1 LGILYCFISISAL
14 IVGIRSQVQDYRLH
28 RTIKYETT
36 RPAAGNFLKQQE
48 LFDKF
53 SEEYNRE
60 RPHEAL
66 DMKTPA
72 SKYKKSERKYPERL
86 DDLEYPLHDYT
97 CKVHS
102 GGCVYLPGKR
112 MFYLTA
118 ALVGEKVGLR
128 EIDSKLWLVSFMKY
142 DLGYYNES
150 KGVFTEID
158 KPQLG
163 IDKVNNIEKVLPMS
177 PV

>member
-1 LGILYCFISISAL
+1 MF
-14 IVGIRSQVQDYRLH
+14 R
-28 RTIKYETT
+28 
-36 RPAAGNFLKQQE
+36 
-48 LFDKF
+48 
-53 SEEYNRE
+53 EEYNEE

-66 DMKTPA
+66 DMQTPA
-72 SKYKKSERKYPERL
+72 SRYRKSDQEYPKKL

-102 GGCVYLPGKR
+102 GGCVYLPGKK

-118 ALVGEKVGLR
+118 ALIGERVGLR
-128 EIDSKLWLVSFMKY
+128 EVDSKLWLVSFMQY
-142 DLGYYNES
+142 DLGYYNENTR
-150 KGVFTEID
+150 VFTEVD

-163 IDKVNNIEKVLPMS
+163 VNHQKTIEKVLPMS